1 MNYFCL
7 LVRQCCWYL
16 SLDSNVTISH
26 IRNQILLFFYAQHS
40 VFLWKPLCCWML
52 LAPTSSFFCLDQ
64 NYLSLSS
71 FFVSHLDWSSG
82 QTCKRELIFLIF
94 IAFIPPVWHVLML
107 QHDDVLM
114 TASAHIF
121 LMNISTGPGQ
131 LWNYT
136 KHFNYTAM
144 WREIRECALHFF
156 DTVNIKYLWWWC
168 KEVVMTTCQIWNWSS
183 TVRC

>member
-1 MNYFCL
+1 MLQSLTSGIRSYCFSTLNIQFFFGSLSAAGCSWLQHRLSSVWIRITWACL
-7 LVRQCCWYL
+7 
-16 SLDSNVTISH
+16 
-26 IRNQILLFFYAQHS
+26 
-40 VFLWKPLCCWML
+40 
-52 LAPTSSFFCLDQ
+52 
-64 NYLSLSS
+64 LSLSHTWTGAP
-71 FFVSHLDWSSG
+71 VRPA
-82 QTCKRELIFLIF
+82 RELIFLIF
-94 IAFIPPVWHVLML
+94 IAFISPVWHVLML
-107 QHDDVLM
+107 QHDDILM

-168 KEVVMTTCQIWNWSS
+168 KEVVMATCQIWNWSS